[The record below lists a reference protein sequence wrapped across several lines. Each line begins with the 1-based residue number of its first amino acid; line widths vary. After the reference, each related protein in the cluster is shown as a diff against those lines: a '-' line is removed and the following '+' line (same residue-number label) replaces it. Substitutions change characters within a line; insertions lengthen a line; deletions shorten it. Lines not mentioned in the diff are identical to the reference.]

1 MGRSRIREA
10 LNRVLWDEAYDP
22 SLVEVVYLHR
32 DYQGRPGYRSVR
44 ADMIESVGSWYL
56 SVRSEQGVH
65 IIPFHRVIEIRDIK
79 GRVLWRR
86 DRA

>member
-1 MGRSRIREA
+1 
-10 LNRVLWDEAYDP
+10 
-22 SLVEVVYLHR
+22 
-32 DYQGRPGYRSVR
+32 
-44 ADMIESVGSWYL
+44 MIESVGSWYL